1 VAAVVFMI
9 AAVAEVNRTPF
20 DLPEGESEI
29 VGYHVEYS
37 SLKFALFFMAEYV
50 NVVVASGVLTTLF
63 FGGWQIPWLPTP
75 ALEEHAR
82 SVLLVTCGSV
92 AVLTTAL
99 ALVSLRWSKSLKRL
113 YTDLRR
119 REGDFWAAV
128 LFVIAVLALAV
139 GAVAIVVPMGPTAAA
154 IFARIAQ
161 LGIFLGK
168 VVFFSFCFIWVRWTL
183 PRFRY
188 DQLMSLGWKS
198 LLPLALAN
206 IAATAIALRW
216 LGR

>member
-1 VAAVVFMI
+1 
-9 AAVAEVNRTPF
+9 
-20 DLPEGESEI
+20 
-29 VGYHVEYS
+29 
-37 SLKFALFFMAEYV
+37 
-50 NVVVASGVLTTLF
+50 
-63 FGGWQIPWLPTP
+63 
-75 ALEEHAR
+75 
-82 SVLLVTCGSV
+82 
-92 AVLTTAL
+92 
-99 ALVSLRWSKSLKRL
+99 
-113 YTDLRR
+113 
-119 REGDFWAAV
+119 
-128 LFVIAVLALAV
+128 
-139 GAVAIVVPMGPTAAA
+139 VAIVVPMGPTAAA